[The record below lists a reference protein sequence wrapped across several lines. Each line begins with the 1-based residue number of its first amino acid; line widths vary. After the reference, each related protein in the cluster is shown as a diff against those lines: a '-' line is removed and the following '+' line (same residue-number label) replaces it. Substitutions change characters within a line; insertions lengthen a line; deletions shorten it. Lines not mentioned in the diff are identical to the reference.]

1 MLQTETYQMKEVCEE
16 VGLTYETLK
25 YYCNED

>member
-16 VGLTYETLK
+16 VGLTYEQSIIVMR
-25 YYCNED
+25 D